1 MNKYRHY
8 FRLLVLAA
16 SMLFLTATFAVLS
29 WARNAAETATG
40 SLLPFLAASAA
51 YLVLVNLA
59 ADRFAHAFKTDFKAL
74 ESDSETYRHTLD
86 EFGRIPLKTL
96 LVFVL
101 VSAVYSVSLRFIPG
115 ALGLPATAASTF
127 TILMIGMSML
137 AAAFIFVLGDI
148 DVSKT
153 LFAAKLQYYP
163 KNLKYPRQTTK
174 NFIIPLFFAL
184 MTLTNA
190 ASMQQLHLAL
200 ALHTNKEIKTID
212 ISSILFYSVYL
223 IVVCVLIALWTK
235 GNYNLF
241 QSLMKQLEALT
252 EREKNLAGRVNV
264 ASVDELGFI
273 AGRINEFCTGLS
285 ENFIELKESQDQL
298 SSLGTDLNASI
309 TNSASSITQIVSAV
323 DEVNERTAVQ
333 AGSVQESSGAVEQI
347 AKNIES
353 LDSIISNQASSVTEA
368 SASIE
373 EMVGNINSINTSTTK
388 MADRFDALSAASE
401 KGKQAQEESE
411 TRIKQIAERSKTLFE
426 ANQVIAAISAQTNLL
441 AMNAAIEAA
450 HAGEAG
456 AGFSVVADEIRHLA
470 ETSAKQSKNIRQEIA
485 QVQTAI
491 SDMVGT
497 THNSEQAY
505 SQVVALIQ
513 ETSTLVREV
522 QQAMVEQKNG
532 SMEVLEALRSM
543 NTITQ
548 QVQSASKE
556 MSEGNRTV
564 LQEIVRLRESTQLIR
579 DSMKQMS
586 SASDALSS
594 DSGNLGALARRTA
607 STIDRMEA
615 VLKSFSS

>member
-1 MNKYRHY
+1 
-8 FRLLVLAA
+8 
-16 SMLFLTATFAVLS
+16 
-29 WARNAAETATG
+29 
-40 SLLPFLAASAA
+40 
-51 YLVLVNLA
+51 
-59 ADRFAHAFKTDFKAL
+59 
-74 ESDSETYRHTLD
+74 
-86 EFGRIPLKTL
+86 
-96 LVFVL
+96 
-101 VSAVYSVSLRFIPG
+101 
-115 ALGLPATAASTF
+115 
-127 TILMIGMSML
+127 
-137 AAAFIFVLGDI
+137 
-148 DVSKT
+148 
-153 LFAAKLQYYP
+153 
-163 KNLKYPRQTTK
+163 
-174 NFIIPLFFAL
+174 
-184 MTLTNA
+184 
-190 ASMQQLHLAL
+190 
-200 ALHTNKEIKTID
+200 
-212 ISSILFYSVYL
+212 
-223 IVVCVLIALWTK
+223 
-235 GNYNLF
+235 
-241 QSLMKQLEALT
+241 
-252 EREKNLAGRVNV
+252 
-264 ASVDELGFI
+264 
-273 AGRINEFCTGLS
+273 
-285 ENFIELKESQDQL
+285 
-298 SSLGTDLNASI
+298 
-309 TNSASSITQIVSAV
+309 
-323 DEVNERTAVQ
+323 
-333 AGSVQESSGAVEQI
+333 
-347 AKNIES
+347 
-353 LDSIISNQASSVTEA
+353 
-368 SASIE
+368 
-373 EMVGNINSINTSTTK
+373 
-388 MADRFDALSAASE
+388 
-401 KGKQAQEESE
+401 
-411 TRIKQIAERSKTLFE
+411 
-426 ANQVIAAISAQTNLL
+426 
-441 AMNAAIEAA
+441 MNAAIEAA